1 MYNMTLADG
10 TVVKFADMNGTNY
23 ITKDQTEIDT
33 SVFTDENLKS
43 GIVVHTTGDKETVEI
58 KNWSFIQQQKQLDG
72 DYYVAFRQKTEQEV
86 ADEERDAYI
95 ATLEDALIELYE
107 ASL

>member
-43 GIVVHTTGDKETVEI
+43 GSIVHTTGDKETIEFE
-58 KNWSFIQQQKQLDG
+58 NWAFIQQQKQPDG
-72 DYYVAFRQKTEQEV
+72 DYYIAFRQKSSQEL
-86 ADEERDAYI
+86 ADELRDAYI
-95 ATLEDALIELYE
+95 TALEEALIELYE
-107 ASL
+107 STL